1 MGLFDLGVGQMYGSD
16 EPLENYA
23 YDYIETQ
30 ILKSIHLP
38 NYDSPPDNKW
48 SQISSSTF
56 RSSTMEIIERNLNI
70 YPNRYNFKRRTS
82 DNLNVFDLLSSSQ
95 TENDRNLRFYH
106 GTDMVS
112 VETICRYGIN
122 LHTSHRLGSDFGP
135 GFYVTDSFDDA
146 LYFAASKGTRNKTH
160 GGVICFQLRETEFH
174 VFNIQELSE
183 TIDSMNPL
191 KWSNFVKLCRRRFIE
206 YPHVFRRDA
215 FHGAICNNAEKVR
228 QLENEQPQAKTI
240 ANRTPTQLCIK
251 STNMA
256 SKFEYSILGIYMIGV
271 STT

>member
-1 MGLFDLGVGQMYGSD
+1 EIHVSDPRPSESNAIPSPGFHRIRRIPVGSD
-16 EPLENYA
+16 K
-23 YDYIETQ
+23 
-30 ILKSIHLP
+30 ILYRIRW
-38 NYDSPPDNKW
+38 DC
-48 SQISSSTF
+48 STW
-56 RSSTMEIIERNLNI
+56 
-70 YPNRYNFKRRTS
+70 
-82 DNLNVFDLLSSSQ
+82 V
-95 TENDRNLRFYH
+95 
-106 GTDMVS
+106 
-112 VETICRYGIN
+112 
-122 LHTSHRLGSDFGP
+122 
-135 GFYVTDSFDDA
+135 
-146 LYFAASKGTRNKTH
+146 
-160 GGVICFQLRETEFH
+160 RETEFH
-174 VFNIQELSE
+174 ALNIQELSE

-191 KWSNFVKLCRRRFIE
+191 KWSNFVKLCRHRFIE